1 MQCQQA
7 AAGTAG
13 RRPRAVAEECRTLY
27 AEAADPEGFP
37 PRVALPDEYS
47 RALTASARTL
57 EDWERRAGAWSARA
71 GDDYRALAAR
81 AADQESR
88 DALVRRAALGA
99 APLALVSGAWLQ
111 WLSSPGNGDSEL
123 TMRTLALYAQ
133 DLGAGHPGADRG
145 SAYRALLHHLRLAE
159 RAAPATRLTQ
169 DPQVSDLAFALPGP
183 LLAMSRRPDE
193 HRAELVGADLCLRAA
208 GLLPPLALVREL
220 LPAAA
225 DWTALDPGAARRADT
240 PTGLALAR
248 AAAAALPAGSPDAPG
263 LIAGFRWALDLLQ
276 RWSSGLYEEVSAAL
290 DPAHDMAE
298 LLRLRA
304 REAALYHQEFKVAGR
319 PLGDWFAEARTAPHG
334 LLRALAAS
342 RLVRPGSPERS
353 PLLRGLISENGPMF
367 RIFSPADEA
376 VIRRWIRSLPAGAV
390 AVADRGGQAT
400 DVPVPVTAM
409 DTAVETTMDTDT
421 VTVTVTVTDPDP
433 NPAPSPDTTRPLP
446 APAAVRAPAARR
458 DRSPGTLREAYHL
471 LLSRGD
477 TPALRRYA
485 TGYVHGWLARSRVG
499 WDTAGHLPPHHWD
512 PRGLRPWLQEQHDR
526 HGREFEQGAGAP
538 VPSREALVDAT
549 VQLAPLTLI
558 DGSWLQ
564 GFTDYG
570 HASSDVGHLLFST
583 YWDELGNGDLGLN
596 HPLIYREVL
605 REMGVELP
613 PTASR
618 EFAQWP
624 GFREESFEL
633 PVYWLCIGRLPR
645 TFLPEV
651 LGLNVAME
659 LSGVGGGYRRA
670 RIGLEA
676 YGFSTRFVDIHN
688 TIDNVA
694 TGHSAWAADAVDA
707 YMATVPSV
715 LGPGCEPGIW
725 ERVRTGYR
733 SLNPPGG
740 RRARRAARHAT
751 RAYENRRPYGNKGE
765 VH

>member
-1 MQCQQA
+1 MQRQQA
-7 AAGTAG
+7 AAGTAA
-13 RRPRAVAEECRTLY
+13 RRSRAVAEDCRTLY
-27 AEAADPEGFP
+27 AQSADPEGFP
-37 PRVALPDEYS
+37 PPVAIPDEYS
-47 RALTASARTL
+47 RALTASAQTL
-57 EDWERRAGAWSARA
+57 EEWERRAGAWAARA

-81 AADQESR
+81 AADQEAR

-145 SAYRALLHHLRLAE
+145 SAYRALLHHLRLAD
-159 RAAPATRLTQ
+159 RAAPVTRLTQ
-169 DPQVSDLAFALPGP
+169 DPQVSDLAFALPAP

-193 HRAELVGADLCLRAA
+193 HRAELVGADLCLRAV
-208 GLLPPLALVREL
+208 GLLPPLAVVREL

-225 DWTALDPGAARRADT
+225 DWTVLDPGAARRTDT

-248 AAAAALPAGSPDAPG
+248 AAAAALPAESPDPSG

-290 DPAHDMAE
+290 DPAFDMAE

-304 REAALYHQEFKVAGR
+304 REAALYHQEFKVEGR
-319 PLGDWFAEARTAPHG
+319 TLGDWFAEARTAPHG
-334 LLRALAAS
+334 LLRALATS

-376 VIRRWIRSLPAGAV
+376 VIRRWIRSLPTAA
-390 AVADRGGQAT
+390 AADRNGQDPAP
-400 DVPVPVTAM
+400 DPAM
-409 DTAVETTMDTDT
+409 DPDT
-421 VTVTVTVTDPDP
+421 VTVTVVVTDPDTDTDTETATDTATDTATAT
-433 NPAPSPDTTRPLP
+433 APPLP
-446 APAAVRAPAARR
+446 TPMAAVRGPSARP
-458 DRSPGTLREAYHL
+458 DRAPGTLREAYHL

-477 TPALRRYA
+477 TAALRRYA

-499 WDTAGHLPPHHWD
+499 WDTAGHLPPPHWD

-526 HGREFEQGAGAP
+526 HGREFEQGADAP
-538 VPSREALVDAT
+538 LPSKEALVDAT

-670 RIGLEA
+670 RIGLEK

-751 RAYENRRPYGNKGE
+751 RAYESKGAM
-765 VH
+765 H

>member
-1 MQCQQA
+1 MQRQQS

-13 RRPRAVAEECRTLY
+13 LRPRAVAEECRTLY
-27 AEAADPEGFP
+27 VQAADPEGFP
-37 PRVALPDEYS
+37 PRVAIPDEYS
-47 RALTASARTL
+47 RALTASAQTL

-71 GDDYRALAAR
+71 GGGYRALAAR
-81 AADQESR
+81 AADQEAR

-159 RAAPATRLTQ
+159 HAAPVTRLTQ

-193 HRAELVGADLCLRAA
+193 HRAELVGADLCLRAV
-208 GLLPPLALVREL
+208 GLLPPLAVVREL

-225 DWTALDPGAARRADT
+225 DWTALDPGAARREDT
-240 PTGLALAR
+240 PTGLTLGR
-248 AAAAALPAGSPDAPG
+248 AAAAALAAESPDSPG

-276 RWSSGLYEEVSAAL
+276 RWNNGLYEEVSAAL

-304 REAALYHQEFKVAGR
+304 REAALYHQEFKVEGR
-319 PLGDWFAEARTAPHG
+319 TLGDWFTEARTAPHG
-334 LLRALAAS
+334 LLQALAAS

-376 VIRRWIRSLPAGAV
+376 VIRRWIRSLPAA
-390 AVADRGGQAT
+390 AAAAADHNGQDPA
-400 DVPVPVTAM
+400 PGTAM
-409 DTAVETTMDTDT
+409 DPGTAADHNGQ
-421 VTVTVTVTDPDP
+421 DP
-433 NPAPSPDTTRPLP
+433 NPVWAPDPATDPARPLP
-446 APAAVRAPAARR
+446 AQMAAVRGPAARR
-458 DRSPGTLREAYHL
+458 DRTPGTLREAYHL

-499 WDTAGHLPPHHWD
+499 WDTAGHLPPPHWD

-526 HGREFEQGAGAP
+526 HGREFEQGADAP
-538 VPSREALVDAT
+538 LPTKEALVDAT

-624 GFREESFEL
+624 GFSEESFEL

-670 RIGLEA
+670 RIGLEK

-715 LGPGCEPGIW
+715 LGPGCEPGVW

-740 RRARRAARHAT
+740 RRARRAARRAT
-751 RAYENRRPYGNKGE
+751 RAYETKGE
-765 VH
+765 IH

>member
-1 MQCQQA
+1 M
-7 AAGTAG
+7 
-13 RRPRAVAEECRTLY
+13 
-27 AEAADPEGFP
+27 
-37 PRVALPDEYS
+37 ALPDEYS
-47 RALTASARTL
+47 RALTASAQTL

-123 TMRTLALYAQ
+123 TMRTLSLYAQ

-159 RAAPATRLTQ
+159 RAAPVTRLTQ

-193 HRAELVGADLCLRAA
+193 HRAELVGADLCLRAV

-248 AAAAALPAGSPDAPG
+248 AAAVALPSEGPDAPG
-263 LIAGFRWALDLLQ
+263 LIAGFRWALDLLE
-276 RWSSGLYEEVSAAL
+276 RWSGGLYEEVSAAL
-290 DPAHDMAE
+290 DPARDMAE

-304 REAALYHQEFKVAGR
+304 REAALYHQEFQVEGR
-319 PLGDWFAEARTAPHG
+319 PLGDWFTEARTAPHG

-353 PLLRGLISENGPMF
+353 PLLRSLISENGPMF

-376 VIRRWIRSLPAGAV
+376 VIRRWIRSLPAAAGV
-390 AVADRGGQAT
+390 AEATVADRDGQDMGTAT
-400 DVPVPVTAM
+400 DRATDPATAM
-409 DTAVETTMDTDT
+409 DTATATDTDT
-421 VTVTVTVTDPDP
+421 DTVTVTVTDPDP
-433 NPAPSPDTTRPLP
+433 VQPLP
-446 APAAVRAPAARR
+446 TPTSSVRAPAAQR
-458 DRSPGTLREAYHL
+458 DRPPGSLREAYHL

-485 TGYVHGWLARSRVG
+485 TGYVHGWLARSRAD
-499 WDTAGHLPPHHWD
+499 WDTAGHLPPQHWD

-538 VPSREALVDAT
+538 VPSKEALVDST

-583 YWDELGNGDLGLN
+583 YWDELGNGELGLN

-670 RIGLEA
+670 RIGLEK

-715 LGPGCEPGIW
+715 LGPGCEPEVW

-751 RAYENRRPYGNKGE
+751 RAYENKRPYGNRRPYGNKGE